1 MPLTTLSAKIE
12 QAMSFEEAVQVL
24 YARQTH
30 DPLLK
35 VGHKTQG
42 LIYDKFFADH
52 AKRFATSHILTIQ
65 PTLSLKWL
73 VALCHYKAQHSEK
86 FKLII
91 DETKA
96 AIKEQQEDKV
106 EIKTLSELLNLLS
119 PSSNNDLFYTAC
131 LKIKRLFRGK
141 ALPETINNISDQ
153 LSLAI
158 DAYQGNANSPII
170 RKAAITF
177 IQQAFTL
184 SVDAIQGKPIN
195 PAMLNATFNTQDIA
209 KQALQSFISEQIS
222 LSGETFVLFIDAL
235 TNFNATAKLDITL
248 ENHLSAMQL
257 SKKILTDITLQQIAQ
272 ALHFI
277 LSRPCPAELASTLIA
292 GLVFQVK
299 QLRPSADEAKVFL
312 SQLNSFAVY
321 SANGERNTTWLT
333 SMVNSVAIYAKNEDV
348 LIAQLLDIAKEQKDN
363 FKQRQQHIA
372 SSSEASS
379 SYSPA
384 TSPSTSP
391 KRKKLNLDKPLTQL
405 RDKKQAIS
413 ADFILQLFERINA
426 IPENETVTE
435 ILNVLPTRLEGIPFS
450 TAQIKTLLSLFKP
463 TPAIEQD
470 HFSNSLLTLLSI
482 WLKTTAVNVND
493 QQEIKTL
500 LNHFPNQDK
509 KKEILKKLK

>member
-1 MPLTTLSAKIE
+1 MPLTTLSTKID
-12 QAMSFEEAVQVL
+12 QATSFEEAVQIL

-52 AKRFATSHILTIQ
+52 AKKFATSHILTTQ

-73 VALCHYKAQHSEK
+73 VALGHYKAQHSEK

-96 AIKEQQEDKV
+96 AIKAQQEDKV

-131 LKIKRLFRGK
+131 LKIKRLFKGK
-141 ALPETINNISDQ
+141 ALPEIINNISDQ
-153 LSLAI
+153 LTLAL
-158 DAYQGNANSPII
+158 DAYQGNTNSPII
-170 RKAAITF
+170 RKAAIIF
-177 IQQAFTL
+177 IQQAFIL
-184 SVDAIQGKPIN
+184 GVDTSEGKPIN
-195 PAMLNATFNTQDIA
+195 PAMVNVIFNTQDIA

-235 TNFNATAKLDITL
+235 TNFNATTKLDITL

-257 SKKILTDITLQQIAQ
+257 SKKTLTDLTLQQIAQ

-299 QLRPSADEAKVFL
+299 QLKPSAEEAEIFL

-321 SANGERNTTWLT
+321 GANGEKNTSWLT
-333 SMVNSVAIYAKNEDV
+333 SMVNSVAIYAKHENLLV
-348 LIAQLLDIAKEQKDN
+348 TQLLDTAKEQKES
-363 FKQRQQHIA
+363 FRQRQQNLA

-391 KRKKLNLDKPLTQL
+391 QRKKLNLDKPLTQL
-405 RDKKQAIS
+405 RDKKQTIS

-435 ILNVLPTRLEGIPFS
+435 ILKVLPTRLEGIPFS
-450 TAQIKTLLSLFKP
+450 TVQIKTLLSLFKP
-463 TPAIEQD
+463 TPAIKQD
-470 HFSNSLLTLLSI
+470 HFSISLLTLLSI
-482 WLKTTAVNVND
+482 WLKTTTVSEND
-493 QQEIKTL
+493 QKEIKAL
-500 LNHFPNQDK
+500 LKHFPEYDK